1 MILVYTHSETSQS
14 NTKFSACNCAS
25 VGNSK
30 KHLYV
35 TPPRV
40 MKHKKKE
47 LKHEIVYDSNKIFLI
62 IKSMKHDNALDTNL
76 KN

>member
-1 MILVYTHSETSQS
+1 
-14 NTKFSACNCAS
+14 
-25 VGNSK
+25 
-30 KHLYV
+30 
-35 TPPRV
+35 

-47 LKHEIVYDSNKIFLI
+47 LKHEIVYDSIKIFLI